1 MTYNPSADFSSN
13 TVYYVSVTAYNTA
26 GDAVSCTETS
36 FTAETIVVI
45 PSCAV
50 VSMPSNGATNISVAS
65 NLSWL
70 SVTRSQQVIELVSEQ
85 LQAELRL

>member
-1 MTYNPSADFSSN
+1 M
-13 TVYYVSVTAYNTA
+13 YYVSVTAYNTA

-36 FTAETIVVI
+36 FTTETVVVI

-50 VSMPSNGATNISVAS
+50 VSTPSNGATNVSVAS

-70 SVTRSQQVIELVSEQ
+70 SVATATGYKISIGTTSGGVEVV
-85 LQAELRL
+85 A